1 MAKTEDVAFAIISA
15 AGDGRAKVAEALKQA
30 RRGNFGE
37 AEECLKD
44 ADEHLLKAHKL
55 QTEELLQKEANG
67 ELQGPFNVLISH
79 AQDYVMTG
87 MAMKDMAVE
96 IVNLYT
102 QLRANSQLAPL
113 DIADRIF
120 PVRFLVRFWFVA
132 NDQ

>member
-44 ADEHLLKAHKL
+44 ADEHLFLHKL
-55 QTEELLQKEANG
+55 QTEELLQKEASG

-102 QLRANSQLAPL
+102 QLRAK
-113 DIADRIF
+113 
-120 PVRFLVRFWFVA
+120 
-132 NDQ
+132 

>member
-1 MAKTEDVAFAIISA
+1 MAKTEEVAFAIIAA

-37 AEECLKD
+37 AEDCLKA

-67 ELQGPFNVLISH
+67 ELKGPFNVLISH

-87 MAMKDMAVE
+87 MAMKDMASE

-102 QLRANSQLAPL
+102 QIRAK
-113 DIADRIF
+113 
-120 PVRFLVRFWFVA
+120 
-132 NDQ
+132 

>member
-87 MAMKDMAVE
+87 HGHEGHGGRDRQPLHAAARKISQMA
-96 IVNLYT
+96 
-102 QLRANSQLAPL
+102 P
-113 DIADRIF
+113 
-120 PVRFLVRFWFVA
+120 
-132 NDQ
+132 

>member
-1 MAKTEDVAFAIISA
+1 MAKTEDVAFAIIST

-87 MAMKDMAVE
+87 MAMKDMASTPVMGGTQE
-96 IVNLYT
+96 IG
-102 QLRANSQLAPL
+102 ANATIVYAIEPK
-113 DIADRIF
+113 
-120 PVRFLVRFWFVA
+120 
-132 NDQ
+132 

>member
-67 ELQGPFNVLISH
+67 ELQGPFDRQQIVPRQHRAVAH
-79 AQDYVMTG
+79 AG
-87 MAMKDMAVE
+87 A
-96 IVNLYT
+96 LS
-102 QLRANSQLAPL
+102 R
-113 DIADRIF
+113 R
-120 PVRFLVRFWFVA
+120 RR
-132 NDQ
+132 